1 MCQFASFVLT
11 LEKAFWGPTESHT
24 NIIEHHKLVEMG
36 ARGPNIIRIEITPPN
51 GKPLA
56 PIAEWIYNVDQ
67 DILPEWHDKDLT
79 EQRARTALL
88 LRSQQENWFA
98 VVGSV
103 TDSFSTGGY
112 GATVTGGD
120 RATVTGGDR
129 ATVTGGDRATVTGGD
144 SATVTGGY
152 GATVTGGDSAT
163 VTGGDGATVTG
174 GDRATVTGGYGATVT
189 GGYGA
194 TVTGGKRARVTG
206 GDRAT
211 VTGGDGATVTG
222 GDGATVTGGDRAT
235 VTGGDGAT
243 VTGGELG
250 VISIEYYCNHRNQY
264 RRAIAEVDGVD
275 VLPNVP
281 YVVVDGKLTRKVA
294 E

>member
-129 ATVTGGDRATVTGGD
+129 APVTGGDRATVTGGD

-152 GATVTGGDSAT
+152 GATVTGGDS
-163 VTGGDGATVTG
+163 
-174 GDRATVTGGYGATVT
+174 
-189 GGYGA
+189 
-194 TVTGGKRARVTG
+194 
-206 GDRAT
+206 
-211 VTGGDGATVTG
+211 
-222 GDGATVTGGDRAT
+222 AT

>member
-1 MCQFASFVLT
+1 MCRFASFVLT

-36 ARGPNIIRIEITPPN
+36 ARGPNIIRIEIKPPN

-103 TDSFSTGGY
+103 EDESVTGGDRATVTGGDRATVTGGY

-129 ATVTGGDRATVTGGD
+129 ATVTGGDRV
-144 SATVTGGY
+144 TVTGGY
-152 GATVTGGDSAT
+152 GATVTGGC
-163 VTGGDGATVTG
+163 
-174 GDRATVTGGYGATVT
+174 
-189 GGYGA
+189 GA
-194 TVTGGKRARVTG
+194 TVTGGKRA
-206 GDRAT
+206 T
-211 VTGGDGATVTG
+211 VTGGY
-222 GDGATVTGGDRAT
+222 
-235 VTGGDGAT
+235 GAT

-250 VISIEYYCNHRNQY
+250 VISIEYYCNHRDQY

-281 YVVVDGKLTRKVA
+281 YVVVDGKLTREVA